1 MVINAAYREFFSTV
15 ATAAAGLTGL
25 LFVAM
30 SVAPRLRPDDGKA
43 VIQQIRAAAALVGFF
58 NALAVPLFGLVPGL
72 SVRYPATVL
81 GIGGILFTA
90 AGTRTIWSSPATARQ
105 RVRQVGLGVLLL
117 LIFGTEFAAGVILLA
132 NPRRSTPLELIA
144 AAMVA
149 SLLVG
154 VARAWELVGTM
165 DTGIARSRPGRRRE
179 RPHHGGR
186 HRRQRDG
193 VTERDSVTG
202 GQRYR
207 GQRYRGAAA
216 LLSALACRE
225 SARRW
230 RRATARSWLIR
241 AAPASTTRITPQTA
255 DSSRATPSGRWPCA
269 PM

>member
-1 MVINAAYREFFSTV
+1 MVISAAYREFFSTV

-90 AGTRTIWSSPATARQ
+90 AGTRTIWSSPATAGQ

-132 NPRRSTPLELIA
+132 NPSRSTPLELIA

-165 DTGIARSRPGRRRE
+165 DTGIFASLVVLSRHSPG
-179 RPHHGGR
+179 PTPAVGVSDLTTAGG
-186 HRRQRDG
+186 
-193 VTERDSVTG
+193 TEDSGTALPG
-202 GQRYR
+202 GS
-207 GQRYRGAAA
+207 GLALCLGLCLGLPGIGAAV
-216 LLSALACRE
+216 
-225 SARRW
+225 
-230 RRATARSWLIR
+230 
-241 AAPASTTRITPQTA
+241 AAGHGP
-255 DSSRATPSGRWPCA
+255 
-269 PM
+269 

>member
-1 MVINAAYREFFSTV
+1 MVISAAYREFFSTV

-90 AGTRTIWSSPATARQ
+90 AGTRTIWSSPATAGQ

-132 NPRRSTPLELIA
+132 NPSRSTPLELIA

-165 DTGIARSRPGRRRE
+165 DTGIFASLVVLSRHSPG
-179 RPHHGGR
+179 PTPAVGVSDLTTAGG
-186 HRRQRDG
+186 
-193 VTERDSVTG
+193 TEDSGTALPSGTLLPKGSVTG
-202 GQRYR
+202 GQRPCSLPWPLPWPAGYR
-207 GQRYRGAAA
+207 RGGGGGPRPAA
-216 LLSALACRE
+216 
-225 SARRW
+225 
-230 RRATARSWLIR
+230 
-241 AAPASTTRITPQTA
+241 
-255 DSSRATPSGRWPCA
+255 G
-269 PM
+269 